1 MIHGQHA
8 RAQRVEIGSW
18 RARFGSR
25 RLCGLRGH
33 DVAAIR
39 TLGAAGAD
47 DVDPL
52 LDQFM
57 PVYEVAE
64 RHHVHVA
71 APADITFAAAGE
83 QDLMALPMLPDARTH
98 QEPPRRSMDAARSRA
113 VQRRR

>member
-1 MIHGQHA
+1 MASTHVRSALKSAAGA
-8 RAQRVEIGSW
+8 
-18 RARFGSR
+18 
-25 RLCGLRGH
+25 LGLAAGAYAGYVVMTWLRYGH
-33 DVAAIR
+33 SAP
-39 TLGAAGAD
+39 AGAD

-64 RHHVHVA
+64 RLHVHVA

-83 QDLMALPMLPDARTH
+83 QDLMALPMVPDARTH